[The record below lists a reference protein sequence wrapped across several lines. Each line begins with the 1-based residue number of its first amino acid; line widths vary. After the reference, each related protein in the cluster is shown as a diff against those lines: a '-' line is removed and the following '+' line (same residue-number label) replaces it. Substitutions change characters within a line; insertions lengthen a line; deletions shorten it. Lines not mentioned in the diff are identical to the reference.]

1 MTEPKQAEETEKE
14 RRVEREVEIKTPLE
28 DVRKA
33 LTDVRHAQVEAFGKK
48 WEQRLREIF
57 QN

>member
-1 MTEPKQAEETEKE
+1 M
-14 RRVEREVEIKTPLE
+14 
-28 DVRKA
+28 A
-33 LTDVRHAQVEAFGKK
+33 LRFSVPHAQVEAFGKK